1 MEEIIFEVQG
11 STPKPYKVTFIRQ
24 SNTNLSAYCT
34 CPAGENGQ
42 YCKHR
47 FRIMNGEQ
55 IGIVGSNA
63 DNVKIIQS
71 WLIGTDVETALYK
84 FIELEK
90 EAEKIKN
97 KLALAKKNL
106 TKALRN

>member
-1 MEEIIFEVQG
+1 M
-11 STPKPYKVTFIRQ
+11 S
-24 SNTNLSAYCT
+24 
-34 CPAGENGQ
+34 
-42 YCKHR
+42 
-47 FRIMNGEQ
+47 GEQ
-55 IGIVGSNA
+55 IGIVSPNA

-71 WLIGTDVETALYK
+71 WLIGTDVETTLYK

>member
-1 MEEIIFEVQG
+1 
-11 STPKPYKVTFIRQ
+11 
-24 SNTNLSAYCT
+24 
-34 CPAGENGQ
+34 
-42 YCKHR
+42 
-47 FRIMNGEQ
+47 MNGEQ